1 MHDEPDTAEVLQDAV
16 DDAKVVI
23 HNHEVQAAAAD
34 IPEIISETRKG
45 WKTTEFWLT
54 IAGLLAVNLN
64 GVVLT
69 LPDKYQ
75 AIATAV
81 IAGLYAIS
89 RGQAKAGIPHVE
101 VKAEVPEA

>member
-1 MHDEPDTAEVLQDAV
+1 MSDETQPLTVNQTFQNAV
-16 DDAKVVI
+16 DDAKPV
-23 HNHEVQAAAAD
+23 AAD
-34 IPEIISETRKG
+34 LPEIIAETRKG

-81 IAGLYAIS
+81 IAGLYAVS
-89 RGQAKAGIPHVE
+89 RGQAKAGVPHIE